1 MSTSAHH
8 NLGFAAYVAGCFDE
22 AEAAFRK
29 ALELTPNAG
38 YKPYWLSRTLL
49 ARGEPERAL
58 EELQNQLIESW
69 RIAGLSVIY
78 RALGRTDEA
87 DAALADLTERFA
99 SSHAMKIAEGH
110 AYRGEID
117 EAFVWLER
125 AYEQRDP
132 LVPWVRGNRLL
143 VNLEDDPRYEPFLE
157 RMGLA
162 D

>member
-1 MSTSAHH
+1 MARGRYFAERDDFEKAVDYYKRSIALDPDYALPW
-8 NLGFAAYVAGCFDE
+8 LGLGSVYGNQTLTGVLPADSGRALRHE
-22 AEAAFRK
+22 AMQR
-29 ALELTPNAG
+29 ALELGPD
-38 YKPYWLSRTLL
+38 L
-49 ARGEPERAL
+49 A
-58 EELQNQLIESW
+58 Q
-69 RIAGLSVIY
+69 V
-78 RALGRTDEA
+78 
-87 DAALADLTERFA
+87 TERFA
-99 SSHAMKIAEGH
+99 SRHAMKIAEGH